1 MTAQPKL
8 PASAPLGSGAMFN
21 AIAPR
26 YDLLNRLISLGID
39 QSWRRKTVAS
49 LRLSPTDRALDLATG
64 TADLAIMVARRTG
77 ASVVGLDPS
86 TEMMKVGSAKIARLG
101 LSEQISLVEGDAE
114 ELPFADGTF
123 SAICMAFGIRN
134 VPDRSRALR
143 EMVRVTCAG
152 GRVAILELSEPRSG
166 LMGAGA
172 RFHMRRV
179 VPWLGGLLSRSREYR
194 YLPAS
199 IQRFPSP
206 EAFCALMSEAG
217 LRDVQAES
225 LTFGVCQLFTAEVP

>member
-8 PASAPLGSGAMFN
+8 QASARLGSGAMFD

-49 LRLSPTDRALDLATG
+49 LQLSPGDRALDLATG
-64 TADLAIMVARRTG
+64 TADLAILVARRTG

-86 TEMMKVGSAKIARLG
+86 TGMMKVGEEKIQRLG
-101 LSEQISLVEGDAE
+101 LSEQVKLVEGDAQ
-114 ELPFADGTF
+114 ELPFGDGGF
-123 SAICMAFGIRN
+123 AGICMAFGIRN

-143 EMVRVTCAG
+143 EMARVTRSG
-152 GRVAILELSEPRSG
+152 GRIAILELSEPRAG
-166 LMGAGA
+166 WLGAAA
-172 RFHMRRV
+172 RFHMHRV
-179 VPWLGGLLSRSREYR
+179 VPWLGGLLSGSREYR
-194 YLPAS
+194 YLPES

-206 EAFCALMSEAG
+206 EAFCSLMSEAG
-217 LRDVQAES
+217 LRDVRALP